1 MKIGTERFGEIEI
14 KETEIISFPKGI
26 PGLDEY
32 KKFVL
37 FPVDEQDSPYFL
49 LQSIEKRDLC
59 FFLLDTLAY
68 FTDYEIE
75 LDESTVQS
83 LEVESPSDIIVF
95 SLITVTTSLQEA
107 TANLKGPIIL
117 NVKKNLAKQV
127 VLDKS
132 DYLIKQPLFQPKS
145 EAQQKESRG

>member
-1 MKIGTERFGEIEI
+1 MKIVTERFGEIEI

-26 PGLDEY
+26 PGLDDY

-37 FPVDEQDSPYFL
+37 FPVDEQDSPYFF
-49 LQSIEKRDLC
+49 LQSIEKKDLC

-68 FTDYEIE
+68 FADYDIE
-75 LDESTVQS
+75 LDESTIQS
-83 LEVESPSDIIVF
+83 LSVESPSDIIVL

-127 VLDKS
+127 VLDKT

-145 EAQQKESRG
+145 ETQQKESRG